1 MFWLHIHICVCLM
14 FIELRRSTRRVQGPL
29 GRDLQAL
36 VAICMGAGYWTWV
49 LWMSRPCFNHWAISP
64 TWHVILERLKCEATS
79 GIFIYCLFLKDHWTL
94 KCLMILAKRT
104 LWSYALACLPVFLPS
119 FLFLTALY
127 VQDSPVWVRTHACR
141 SQRTVWRPVLLFYL
155 IRDRGSVCFNA
166 VSGSHIYQGGLKL
179 TM

>member
-1 MFWLHIHICVCLM
+1 MLLPLKKQNYFFTVWMFWLHIHICVCLM

-29 GRDLQAL
+29 GRDLQVL

-104 LWSYALACLPVFLPS
+104 LWSYALACLPACLPS
-119 FLFLTALY
+119 LLSFS
-127 VQDSPVWVRTHACR
+127 DSFVCTGIHLCEYGHMPAEVRE
-141 SQRTVWRPVLLFYL
+141 Q
-155 IRDRGSVCFNA
+155 
-166 VSGSHIYQGGLKL
+166 SGGQSYSS
-179 TM
+179 TS